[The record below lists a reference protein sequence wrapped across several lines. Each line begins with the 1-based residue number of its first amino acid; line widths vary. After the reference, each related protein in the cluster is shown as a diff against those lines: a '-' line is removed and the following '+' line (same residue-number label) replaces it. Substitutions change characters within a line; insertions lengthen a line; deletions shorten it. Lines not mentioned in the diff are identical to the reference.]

1 MAWLVPL
8 ALLHGLLYLFLL
20 PPWQHYDEPK
30 HFEYAAQIAAGDDG
44 LVVQARLSREIADS
58 MYRHRF
64 WPDGVIPDILGS
76 APAAIGES
84 QRVHPPLYYALA
96 AQVIGPLRLAAIET
110 QLYAGRLLSLA
121 FYVLTVLICW
131 RMAVVVV
138 PDEPRIQ
145 IALPLLALLAPA
157 FVDLMTAL
165 NSDVLVNFCAAAAL
179 LGCALL
185 IRDGPRPVGLA
196 LALLGL
202 AGALLA
208 KRTAVVAVVPCG
220 LALFWAVR
228 RRPLPWWAYV
238 GGLLGAGLVCAL
250 IGLRLDGEAGE
261 LRVGL
266 RPWLVALD
274 QTYLRINIEAWLR
287 SVTDL
292 ERSLPLYPGVLRLIL
307 ESFWARLAWGH
318 IDLGPIV
325 DLAVLVLFPAA
336 VLGVGVWL
344 WRSRG
349 EADGWQRRWVIVCL
363 IAVGCGWLATLARL
377 HPIPAD
383 GQWSYLPRG
392 RYMFWGFLPT
402 VWLIA
407 LGWQTLIPARWRWY
421 GPYLLIMLFG
431 TLDLVAVISLVRYYY
446 TSSG

>member
-44 LVVQARLSREIADS
+44 LAVQARLSREIADS

-64 WPDGVIPDILGS
+64 WPDGVIPDLLGPE
-76 APAAIGES
+76 PAAIGLN
-84 QRVHPPLYYALA
+84 QRLHPPLYYTLVALI
-96 AQVIGPLRLAAIET
+96 IGPLQPAPVEI
-110 QLYAGRLLSLA
+110 QLYAGRLLGLA
-121 FYVLTVLICW
+121 FYVLTVVICW
-131 RMAVVVV
+131 RIAVVVV
-138 PDEPRIQ
+138 PDEPLINVS
-145 IALPLLALLAPA
+145 LPLLVLLAPA

-196 LALLGL
+196 LGLLGL

-349 EADGWQRRWVIVCL
+349 EADGWQRRWVVLCIV
-363 IAVGCGWLATLARL
+363 AVGCGWLATLVRL
-377 HPIPAD
+377 HPLPAA
-383 GQWSYLPRG
+383 GLPIYLPRG
-392 RYMFWGFLPT
+392 RYMFWTFLPT
-402 VWLIA
+402 VWLLA
-407 LGWQTLIPARWRWY
+407 LGWQTLVPARWRGY
-421 GPYLLIMLFG
+421 GPYPLLAVFVIF
-431 TLDLVAVISLVRYYY
+431 DLAAVAALVRFYYG
-446 TSSG
+446 SG